1 MQNFPLQLP
10 DEQDEPQL
18 LRWLD
23 INQKPLF
30 GLYKFSEGHEIRPLE
45 ETLPEIKP
53 VGTIETVPQTGA
65 RVYAGYD
72 ALTAGQYSVTVGIWA
87 GDRLS
92 QRELRG
98 QVALAATRVRYAVS
112 GNLMLPIA
120 NFSTVTPS
128 WRGAAALGS
137 TVKAVFEAA
146 SAYWLRPPKP
156 PQTVVVGSSAP
167 LSNGG
172 QANAPLRL
180 SITAGSAD
188 VLNPVV
194 QTDAGTTT
202 WLGTVPAG
210 QTLTIDATPGTWSVA
225 LNGTDVK
232 TALRGPQPR
241 LAPGMQTIT
250 ITAPGASAVVSWREG
265 VL

>member
-23 INQKPLF
+23 INQQPLF
-30 GLYKFSEGHEIRPLE
+30 GLYKFADGHEIRPLE

-53 VGTIETVPQTGA
+53 MGTIETVPQTGT

-92 QRELRG
+92 QRDLRS
-98 QVALAATRVRYAVS
+98 QVMLAATRVCYAVS
-112 GNLMLPIA
+112 GNLTLPIA
-120 NFSTVTPS
+120 SFSTVTPT
-128 WRGAAALGS
+128 WRGSAALGS

-146 SAYWLRPPKP
+146 SAYWLRPPKS
-156 PQTVVVGSSAP
+156 PQIVAVGSPAT

-172 QANAPLRL
+172 QMPAPLQL
-180 SITAGSAD
+180 SITAGTAD
-188 VLNPVV
+188 VINPVI
-194 QTDAGTTT
+194 QTSAGTTT

-225 LNGTDVK
+225 LNGNDTK

-250 ITAPGASAVVSWREG
+250 ITAPGASAVTSWREG